1 MREGFIPAGFK
12 LIVSE
17 AMYYIIDSISETFPV
32 LTSFSVYVWK
42 QMEYIIDSNRYER
55 YSIPEKNKFLFG
67 WGIASFTLKCKN
79 SNKVTC
85 IAIHYSFFV
94 A

>member
-17 AMYYIIDSISETFPV
+17 AMYYIIGSISETFPV
-32 LTSFSVYVWK
+32 STYFSVYVWK

-55 YSIPEKNKFLFG
+55 
-67 WGIASFTLKCKN
+67 
-79 SNKVTC
+79 
-85 IAIHYSFFV
+85 
-94 A
+94 